1 MLQNDETQT
10 KTCLIFGGDSG
21 VGKAAALMLA
31 RTGTTVVITCRDRE
45 SGQTARQ
52 EIIAKTGNKAVTLME
67 CDPSSQKSIRD
78 LAGRFEKAYPKLDV
92 LINNVANFDLSLARP
107 VMTEDGR
114 ELIFAMNYLGPFLLT
129 NLLMDSL
136 MNGGASRVVN
146 IVSRGLS
153 LYPLLTVEF
162 DNLNSERRYSPAHAY
177 HHAKLALVMFTYE
190 LAARL
195 RETHITVNCLWVPNE
210 KLGEDRQI
218 RISPLKKWL
227 YLIQARQ
234 DFSQEDTAEMY
245 LWLAASK
252 EAGSMTGR
260 CIDEKRRVVRTPK
273 SSYDEDVRR
282 RLWDVSLKLTGL
294 GA

>member
-10 KTCLIFGGDSG
+10 KICLIFGGDSG

-31 RTGTTVVITCRDRE
+31 RTGSTVVIACRDME
-45 SGQTARQ
+45 GGGTARR
-52 EIIAKTGNKAVTLME
+52 EIIAKTGNNSVSLIE

-78 LAGRFEKAYPKLDV
+78 CAGQFKKKYARLDA
-92 LINNVANFDLSLARP
+92 LINNVANFDLSLSRP
-107 VMTEDGR
+107 VLTEDGR

-129 NLLMDSL
+129 NLLLDSL
-136 MNGGASRVVN
+136 KNGGVSRVVN

-153 LYPLLTVEF
+153 LYPLLTIEF

-195 RETHITVNCLWVPNE
+195 RETSVTVNCVWVPNE
-210 KLGEDRQI
+210 KLGDDLQI

-227 YLIQARQ
+227 YLIQARS
-234 DFSQEDTAEMY
+234 DFSQMDMAELY
-245 LWLAASK
+245 LWLATAK
-252 EAGSMTGR
+252 DAGSLNGR

-273 SSYDEDVRR
+273 SSYDGDIRR

-294 GA
+294 EA